1 MEEIWKDV
9 VGYEG
14 LYQVSNTGKVRSLNY
29 RAVKNRVHE
38 LTPKTNNSGRLWVE
52 LFKDGIARQHLIHRI
67 VGNAFIPNPYKFEE
81 INHKDENP
89 KNNNVDN
96 LEWCTREYNVR
107 YYNERHPSG
116 NRNGKLKK
124 LAINQISGDGT
135 IIRQW
140 NNAREVFVQTGMSAS
155 SITDCCR
162 GKRKTAYGF
171 RWQYAI

>member
-89 KNNNVDN
+89 KNNNVNN

-107 YYNERHPSG
+107 YYNERHPIG

-171 RWQYAI
+171 KWQYAI